1 MSSKST
7 VSTTIQLLGKL
18 DPSVSQAFD
27 KAQNLACKA
36 GSGIGKAMSAGFKM
50 AGTAAKAFGAAVAAT
65 TAYAIKLG
73 TEYQSASGQIA
84 AATGATGA
92 ELEGLQGVMQEV
104 YGGNYG
110 DSMEDVASAVAT
122 VKQQMQGLSNEGLQS
137 VTEGAFVLRDTFQ
150 YDISESVRAA
160 NALVKNFGI
169 DGDQAMNLIATGA
182 QNGLD
187 FSGELLDTISEYS
200 GQFAKV
206 GIDADQMF
214 QIMQAGAASGAWNLD
229 KVGDAIKEMSIRVVD
244 GS

>member
-1 MSSKST
+1 MASKST

-27 KAQNLACKA
+27 KAQSLASKA
-36 GSGIGKAMSAGFKM
+36 GSGIGKALSAGFKM

-122 VKQQMQGLSNEGLQS
+122 VKQQMQGLSTEDGSAWTS
-137 VTEGAFVLRDTFQ
+137 VILVLLSVLLTGVGIYPKLAKWGGAG
-150 YDISESVRAA
+150 
-160 NALVKNFGI
+160 ALVPITGFANSVAAPAIEYKKEGQVFGI
-169 DGDQAMNLIATGA
+169 GCKIFTIAGPVILYGIFTSW
-182 QNGLD
+182 GLG
-187 FSGELLDTISEYS
+187 FVYWIWTL
-200 GQFAKV
+200 F
-206 GIDADQMF
+206 
-214 QIMQAGAASGAWNLD
+214 
-229 KVGDAIKEMSIRVVD
+229 R
-244 GS
+244 